1 MGEWAFVK
9 GTHNSKKVSMK
20 KLAALVIQDD
30 ELLFGR
36 QDNGQEFEFRF
47 PNSGLYAAKKLEAIT
62 EEFKALDKN
71 ARLHM
76 EATIDFYV

>member
-1 MGEWAFVK
+1 MA
-9 GTHNSKKVSMK
+9 N
-20 KLAALVIQDD
+20 LVINDD
-30 ELLFGR
+30 ELLFSR
-36 QDNGQEFEFRF
+36 QENGDNFEFRF
-47 PNSGLYAAKKLEAIT
+47 PSSGLCAAKKLEKLA

>member
-1 MGEWAFVK
+1 
-9 GTHNSKKVSMK
+9 MK
-20 KLAALVIQDD
+20 KLAALIIRDD

-47 PNSGLYAAKKLEAIT
+47 PSSGLHAAKKLEAIA
-62 EEFKALDKN
+62 EEFKKLDKN

-76 EATIDFYV
+76 EAAIDFYA